1 MHRHRKAL
9 LWLVAC
15 SPSLAVAA
23 GTTLEDV
30 VVTGA
35 FSRQPALTSS
45 VSVLD
50 EARIEALNKRN
61 LADLLKTVPGL
72 LVEEQGGPGGLTAVS
87 VRGGEAN
94 FTLVLLDGVPINDP
108 TNTRGGGFDF
118 ADLNPALVQRIEV
131 VRGPQSAVYGS
142 DAVAGVINII
152 TRRPLAGHTQS
163 LYAEAGSDDFENLQ
177 LGLIGRTDAF
187 DYALELSARDDGE
200 PTPGS
205 ERESENLRLRVGW
218 QPLAGHRFS
227 ASYRYLQGE
236 RSSFPEQSG
245 GPVFARTDDLDRAD
259 YENRVTAFNWAFD
272 VTDGWHS
279 DLSVSRF
286 RRDESVESPGIPP
299 FIEVPPNGSDTDFRR
314 DRARWVNSLRGA
326 AWSVDIGADYRR
338 EEGDSTGFV
347 EFFGARTPTDFS
359 LKRATTGVF
368 AQLSARPV
376 PAILLQGSARHDEPE
391 DFDSETS
398 WRLGASY
405 SLPLGF
411 ELSANWGEAYK
422 LPSFFAL
429 GNALVGNPDLA
440 PEQAEA
446 WDAGIAFNAAG
457 RLRLQATWFRN
468 DFEDL
473 VDFDDET
480 FRNVNRQNVRTSG
493 VELRVSWQSTPA
505 WQLVA
510 TGTYTEIDVRGADTV
525 LTGRPEWVGGL
536 LSQWR
541 IGRGWQSALDYRYT
555 GTQWAV
561 SRHTGEALA
570 RKLGD
575 YHRLDWVLRWTAS
588 PHWQLQLSVD
598 NLSDEHYETAVGFAA
613 PDRAL
618 RIGVGFTH

>member
-1 MHRHRKAL
+1 
-9 LWLVAC
+9 
-15 SPSLAVAA
+15 
-23 GTTLEDV
+23 
-30 VVTGA
+30 VVTGTL
-35 FSRQPALTSS
+35 SRQPALTSS
-45 VSVLD
+45 VSILD
-50 EARIEALNKRN
+50 KAQIEALNKRS
-61 LADLLKTVPGL
+61 LAGLLKTVPGL

-87 VRGGEAN
+87 IRGGEAN
-94 FTLVLLDGVPINDP
+94 FTLVMLDGVPINDP

-131 VRGPQSAVYGS
+131 VRGALSAVYGS

-152 TRRPLAGHTQS
+152 TRRPREGHVQS
-163 LYAEAGSDDFENLQ
+163 LYAEAGSDNFANLQ
-177 LGLIGRTDAF
+177 LGAAGRSGAV
-187 DYALELSARDDGE
+187 DYALELSLRDDGE
-200 PTPGS
+200 PAPGS
-205 ERESENLRLRVGW
+205 ERESDNVGLRLGW

-245 GPVFARTDDLDRAD
+245 GPVLARTDDLDRAD

-272 VTDGWHS
+272 VTDGWRS

-314 DRARWVNSLRGA
+314 DQARWVNSVRGA
-326 AWSVDIGADYRR
+326 VWSLDIGADYRR

-359 LKRATTGVF
+359 LKRATTGIF
-368 AQLSARPV
+368 AQASARPA
-376 PAILLQGSARHDEPE
+376 PTLLLQGSARHDEPE
-391 DFDSETS
+391 GFDSETS
-398 WRLGASY
+398 WRFGAAY

-411 ELSANWGEAYK
+411 GLSANWGEAYK

-440 PEQAEA
+440 PEQAESRDAGVA
-446 WDAGIAFNAAG
+446 WDAAG
-457 RLRLQATWFRN
+457 GFRLQATWFRN

-493 VELRVSWQSTPA
+493 AELQAEWQLTPA
-505 WQLVA
+505 WRLVA
-510 TGTYTEIDVRGADTV
+510 TATYTDIDVRGENTV
-525 LTGRPEWVGGL
+525 LTGRPEWIAGL
-536 LSQWR
+536 VARWRVAPDWR
-541 IGRGWQSALDYRYT
+541 ITLDYRYT

-570 RKLGD
+570 RKLDD

-598 NLSDEHYETAVGFAA
+598 NLWDREYETAVGFSA

-618 RIGVGFTH
+618 RIGVRFTH